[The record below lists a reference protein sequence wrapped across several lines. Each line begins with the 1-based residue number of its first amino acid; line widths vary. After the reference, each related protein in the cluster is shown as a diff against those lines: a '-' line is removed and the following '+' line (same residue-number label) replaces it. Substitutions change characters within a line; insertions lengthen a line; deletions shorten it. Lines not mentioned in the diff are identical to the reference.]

1 MQDSECRPYILPLFP
16 TTDEVMMGRN
26 LTWLCKMV
34 SVINITTVIL
44 ILALIILILILIITT
59 ITISIR
65 WEAAKVL

>member
-44 ILALIILILILIITT
+44 ILITNT
-59 ITISIR
+59 ITISTR

>member
-1 MQDSECRPYILPLFP
+1 
-16 TTDEVMMGRN
+16 MGRN

-44 ILALIILILILIITT
+44 ILITNT
-59 ITISIR
+59 ITISTR

>member
-34 SVINITTVIL
+34 SVIIL
-44 ILALIILILILIITT
+44 ILALIILILILIINT